1 MTNNPISQDL
11 LNKVCIVTGA
21 NSGMGKIIATNLA
34 KRGTTLIMVC
44 RIRDR
49 SHVALNDVTMKSKN
63 PNINLMNTDLSSQND
78 IRELAKKINEKY
90 PKIDILINNAG
101 CMSFGYQETEE
112 GIETTLATNHLAYFL
127 LTNLLLPNLEKSND
141 ARIINIASDASKSGK
156 INLNDLNNKQDYSTF
171 KAYSQ
176 SKLANII
183 FTYELARKLKNHENI
198 TVNCVNPGNVPNTKL
213 GQGSNLYANYIKTLP
228 KSEILTPEEG
238 TETTLWLATSNEPKN
253 ITGKYFY
260 KKQQIRSS
268 PISYD
273 LELAKKLWDVSAE
286 LTNLNQ

>member
-1 MTNNPISQDL
+1 
-11 LNKVCIVTGA
+11 
-21 NSGMGKIIATNLA
+21 
-34 KRGTTLIMVC
+34 
-44 RIRDR
+44 
-49 SHVALNDVTMKSKN
+49 
-63 PNINLMNTDLSSQND
+63 MNTDLSSQND